1 MDNRDNCVMF
11 TGPTGSG
18 KTTRL
23 LQTYKDLL
31 ESGIQSD
38 IIQVFVLNQRQVKYW
53 KEHLA
58 LERSGFLYI
67 DTYFSFVQRELS
79 RFWHTIETHLTEGTP
94 VLEPVFLSIETA
106 QYMMELCIEEM
117 REQGRFQD
125 ERFRSQPARMAL
137 QLTETLQMAAI
148 SRLDTRDIAER
159 LKGAWEGE
167 GTPLALYDDV
177 QATLDLYK
185 RRCLASRLLDYALSL
200 ELYNTVLL
208 TNPLYQ
214 RILQES
220 VRHVLVDDTEEIL
233 PAALECILLLIPQ
246 VKTAYFAF
254 CTDGGHSIFFGAHPE
269 LAQEKLAPLCTTVR
283 LEESYT
289 SALSV
294 SSWGEALAAKVTGD
308 DAQAVFGGVVVEHI
322 AEDLRGQMIRKV
334 GESLLTR
341 IREGVHPND
350 IVVVAPFVDQVLEF
364 TLAQALRKEGYTV
377 ENLTQ
382 SRRLIDIPFSRALV
396 TLTVMLHPQ
405 WNMSV
410 SVSDVAQLIALLL
423 ELDPIRS
430 MTLAEH
436 VMAKG
441 WINVYGMELRSRIG
455 YAAAMRYNFICQHIQ
470 SLPTDIPIGDFI
482 QQIFSRLL
490 YPLHP
495 TEADIAGCRH
505 LFVSARHFH
514 EFSKTVFSS
523 EETGRHFVQMIRK
536 GTIAADA
543 LAEGET
549 NPLAVYLTTA
559 YALLMQKGSTYP
571 YQYWLDVSRDAWY
584 RSDAKE
590 LTNPHVLSQRWQEG
604 QIWTDHLNDQLRRRK
619 TARIVRALARRCR
632 SGVVVAESV
641 CDSYGSEREGELA
654 SHIIDLIAVKENVL

>member
-1 MDNRDNCVMF
+1 MGNRDNCVMF

-23 LQTYKDLL
+23 VQTYKDLL

-38 IIQVFVLNQRQVKYW
+38 IIQVFVLNQRQVKHW
-53 KEHLA
+53 KDHLT
-58 LERSGFLYI
+58 LTRSGFLHI
-67 DTYFSFVQRELS
+67 DTYFSFVRRELS

-94 VLEPVFLSIETA
+94 VLEPVFLSMETA

-117 REQGRFQD
+117 RAQGRFQD

-159 LKGAWEGE
+159 LKEAWEGE
-167 GTPLALYDDV
+167 GTPLTLYEDV

-208 TNPLYQ
+208 TNPAYR

-233 PAALECILLLIPQ
+233 PASLECILTLIPQ
-246 VKTAYFAF
+246 VKTAHFAF

-294 SSWGEALAAKVTGD
+294 GSWGDALAGKVTGD
-308 DAQAVFGGVVVEHI
+308 DVQALLGGVVVEHI
-322 AEDLRGQMIRKV
+322 VEDLRGQMMRKV

-341 IREGVHPND
+341 IRAGVRPND
-350 IVVVAPFVDQVLEF
+350 IVVVVPFVDQVLEF
-364 TLAQALRKEGYTV
+364 TLAQTLRKEGYTV

-396 TLTVMLHPQ
+396 TLTAMLHPH
-405 WNMSV
+405 WNLSV
-410 SVSDVAQLIALLL
+410 SVGDVAQLLALLL

-430 MTLAEH
+430 MILAEH
-436 VMAKG
+436 VIAKG
-441 WINVYGMELRSRIG
+441 WIDAHGIDLRSRIG
-455 YAAAMRYNFICQHIQ
+455 YAAATRYESLCWRIQ
-470 SLPTDIPIGDFI
+470 SLPTDMPIGDFI

-505 LFVSARHFH
+505 LLVSARHFY
-514 EFSKTVFSS
+514 EFSKAVFPP
-523 EETGRHFVQMIRK
+523 EETGRHFMQMIQK
-536 GTIAADA
+536 GTVASDS
-543 LAEGET
+543 LAEGKL
-549 NPLAVYLTTA
+549 NPRAVHLTTV
-559 YALLMQKGSTYP
+559 YALLMQKGNAYP

-590 LTNPHVLSQRWQEG
+590 LTNPHVLSKRWQEG
-604 QIWTDHLNDQLRRRK
+604 QIWTDHLNDQLRRQK
-619 TARIVRALARRCR
+619 TARIVRGLARRCR
-632 SGVVVAESV
+632 SGIVVGESV

-654 SHIIDLIAVKENVL
+654 THIVDLIGVKENVL